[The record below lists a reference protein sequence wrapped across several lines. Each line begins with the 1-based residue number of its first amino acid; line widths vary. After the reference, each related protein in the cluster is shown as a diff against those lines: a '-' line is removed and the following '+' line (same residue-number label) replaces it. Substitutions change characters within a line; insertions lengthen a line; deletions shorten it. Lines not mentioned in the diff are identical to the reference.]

1 LALTTPIET
10 FYHCLRSFET
20 TRRVTCAGL
29 VRRIK
34 ALVFLPALFFAGF
47 SRGDLCAR
55 PGMSF
60 VLRAPGNEMFRSG
73 FPNGLCRFPDTAR
86 G

>member
-1 LALTTPIET
+1 MM
-10 FYHCLRSFET
+10 
-20 TRRVTCAGL
+20 
-29 VRRIK
+29 

-47 SRGDLCAR
+47 SRGGLCAR
-55 PGMSF
+55 PSMFF
-60 VLRAPGNEMFRSG
+60 VLLAPGIEVFRSG

>member
-1 LALTTPIET
+1 
-10 FYHCLRSFET
+10 
-20 TRRVTCAGL
+20 
-29 VRRIK
+29 
-34 ALVFLPALFFAGF
+34 LVFLPALFFAGF

-55 PGMSF
+55 PSMSF
-60 VLRAPGNEMFRSG
+60 VLRVPGNVMFRSG